1 MQRPP
6 LSNRVYCP
14 REMMACYARHFPTI
28 CVAQGDD
35 GIPSSMLFE
44 RVCYPKD
51 MRACQDPRCPNV
63 CQVQGQWHV
72 MLDVVRLYVL
82 SKGHD
87 GMPCPTLS
95 DRVCIP
101 RAMIP
106 CHARRSLI
114 LYVYHGR

>member
-1 MQRPP
+1 
-6 LSNRVYCP
+6 
-14 REMMACYARHFPTI
+14 MACYARHFPTI